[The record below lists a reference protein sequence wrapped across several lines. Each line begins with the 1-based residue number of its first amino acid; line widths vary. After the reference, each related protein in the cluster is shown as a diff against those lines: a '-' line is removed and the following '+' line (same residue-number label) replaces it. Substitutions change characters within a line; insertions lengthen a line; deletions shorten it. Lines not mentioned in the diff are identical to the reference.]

1 MDGRALGAFLRIYQR
16 GRKRNF
22 CNGSE
27 DRGDLNFAHTKKI
40 LAKKIAVLERGALS
54 RFNYLYDGLG
64 GESEGREGEFSN
76 IFLQIRPSHQ
86 CMLHAEDSV

>member
-27 DRGDLNFAHTKKI
+27 DRGDLNFAHKKI
-40 LAKKIAVLERGALS
+40 LAKKIAVLERGGVVSLQLFIRRS
-54 RFNYLYDGLG
+54 GRGKR
-64 GESEGREGEFSN
+64 GEGGEFSN